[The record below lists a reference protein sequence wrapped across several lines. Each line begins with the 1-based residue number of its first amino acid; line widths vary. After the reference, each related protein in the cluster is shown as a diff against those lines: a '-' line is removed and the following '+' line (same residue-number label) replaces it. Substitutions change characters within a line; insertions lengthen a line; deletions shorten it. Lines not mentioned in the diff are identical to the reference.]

1 MEYNSK
7 FDSEDNPEMNIIKN
21 KKFLFKYHNYKSVID
36 SINAL
41 EYAFFHASPDK
52 IVKEKIYLSSSL
64 TVFDVNNYCKTFDL
78 AKVKSIY
85 VISVGKASV
94 KMLKAIYDIFN
105 VTIKRSILIMP
116 KGQIFD
122 VQYCKKNFIDSEK
135 ITVIKSS
142 HPIPDINSLKA
153 SKKVIDLLKEAK
165 ENDLIIF
172 LISGGASSLMVSP
185 LNTLNLQDKKTINQ
199 YLLSC
204 GANIR
209 EINTVRKHLS
219 NIKGGN
225 ILKNIV
231 DECCVISLILSDVV
245 GDDPNTIGSGLTIF
259 DESTFLNSRCIFDKY
274 YLSNKNDISLKRALE
289 TINLG
294 IKSKIPE
301 TLKLKDFLKKDVS
314 NFIIGNNTGFCNL
327 IIQYLQSLGYEMNY
341 LCLNYD
347 NQILEF
353 ITESKKIV
361 KDFLKKNSCVLIGGE
376 ITNTIIKKNI
386 GKGGRN
392 QESLCY
398 LLDFFCDCQ
407 NEDYSVIFIGTD
419 GIDGNSKAAGGLIS
433 PKTIDVLKKRHID
446 ICDYLNRHDSF
457 NLLSQ
462 LHSNI
467 FTGYTGTNFND
478 VYLFV
483 RK

>member
-1 MEYNSK
+1 
-7 FDSEDNPEMNIIKN
+7 MNIIKN
-21 KKFLFKYHNYKSVID
+21 KKSLFKYHNFKSVTD

-41 EYAFFHASPDK
+41 EYAFYNARPDK

-64 TVFDVNNYCKTFDL
+64 TVFDINNYCKTFDL
-78 AKVKSIY
+78 ANVNSIY

-105 VTIKRSILIMP
+105 MTIKRSILIMP
-116 KGQIFD
+116 KGQSWD
-122 VQYCKKNFIDSEK
+122 VQYFEKSFIEKEK

-142 HPIPDINSLKA
+142 HPIPDNNSLKA
-153 SKKVIDLLKEAK
+153 SKRVIELIKEAK
-165 ENDLIIF
+165 RNDLIIF

-185 LNTLNLQDKKTINQ
+185 LKPLKLQDKITVNQ
-199 YLLSC
+199 YLLTC

-209 EINTVRKHLS
+209 EINIVRKHLS

-225 ILKNIV
+225 ILKNID

-245 GDDPNTIGSGLTIF
+245 GDYLNTIGSGLTSF
-259 DESTFLNSRCIFDKY
+259 DESTFLNSKCIFDKY
-274 YLSNKNDISLKRALE
+274 CLSNNGDVSLKRALE

-301 TLKLKDFLKKDVS
+301 TLKHKDFMKKDVS

-327 IIQYLQSLGYEMNY
+327 IVQYLKSLGYEMKY

-353 ITESKKIV
+353 IDESKKIV
-361 KDFLKKNSCVLIGGE
+361 KDYLKKNSCVLIGGE
-376 ITNTIIKKNI
+376 ITNAIIKKNI

-392 QESLCY
+392 QESLCH
-398 LLDFFCDCQ
+398 LLNFFCNCKI
-407 NEDYSVIFIGTD
+407 EDFSVIFIGTD

-433 PKTIDVLKKRHID
+433 PKTIDILKKRHID
-446 ICDYLNRHDSF
+446 VCDYLNRHDSF
-457 NLLSQ
+457 NLLLQ
-462 LHSNI
+462 LNSNI
-467 FTGYTGTNFND
+467 YTGYTGTNFND

>member
-1 MEYNSK
+1 MECNPN
-7 FDSEDNPEMNIIKN
+7 FNFENNPEMNIIKN
-21 KKFLFKYHNYKSVID
+21 KNFLFKFHNYKSVID

-41 EYAFFHASPDK
+41 EFAFYNARPDK
-52 IVKEKIYLSSSL
+52 IVKEKIHLSSSL
-64 TVFDVNNYCKTFDL
+64 TVFDINNCCKTFDL
-78 AKVKSIY
+78 ANVNSIY

-94 KMLKAIYDIFN
+94 KMLKAIYDICN
-105 VTIKRSILIMP
+105 VPIKRSILIMP
-116 KGQIFD
+116 KGQILD
-122 VQYCKKNFIDSEK
+122 AQYFKKSFIEKEK

-142 HPIPDINSLKA
+142 HPIPDNNSLKA

-165 ENDLIIF
+165 RDDFIIF
-172 LISGGASSLMVSP
+172 LISGGASSLIVSP
-185 LNTLNLQDKKTINQ
+185 LNTLNLQDKKTVNR
-199 YLLSC
+199 YLLTC

-209 EINTVRKHLS
+209 EINIVRKHLS

-225 ILKNIV
+225 ILKNMV
-231 DECCVISLILSDVV
+231 DECCVISLILSDVI
-245 GDDPNTIGSGLTIF
+245 GDDLNTIGSGLTSF
-259 DESTFLNSRCIFDKY
+259 DESTFLDSRCIFDKY
-274 YLSNKNDISLKRALE
+274 CLSNKDDISMKRALE
-289 TINLG
+289 TITLG

-301 TLKLKDFLKKDVS
+301 TLKHKDFMKKDVS

-327 IIQYLQSLGYEMNY
+327 IVQYLKSLGYEMTY

-347 NQILEF
+347 NQILKF
-353 ITESKKIV
+353 IDESKKIV

-376 ITNTIIKKNI
+376 ITNTITKKNI

-392 QESLCY
+392 QESLCH
-398 LLDFFCDCQ
+398 LLDFFCNCQ

-462 LHSNI
+462 LHSSI
-467 FTGYTGTNFND
+467 YTGYTGTNFND